1 MQHTASLHREHIEW
15 LRYFTTDL
23 HHRRFRAVFQPETLI
38 GVTRL
43 NELLDCDARL
53 SADFVGYVIDFVRFR
68 SEYVRLAAVV
78 QHALCNVLLNGIFAS
93 KRALLLAL
101 AAPTFG
107 QLRLWSLDT
116 YRPNPLPLGLRDT
129 AGLRPLSAFLQPA
142 SDGGGDV
149 DDRVAHMVADMLDD
163 FVVLDSDAYTLAE
176 AARIT
181 RRNVI
186 CARSGRW
193 TLYGSPYDAWPVAE
207 VTAAAA
213 ETVFDVWKGS
223 VNRRDHAAE
232 LLTTEQLLRGRRS
245 MLDKDVIELQ
255 RERLHLERLQ

>member
-1 MQHTASLHREHIEW
+1 M
-15 LRYFTTDL
+15 
-23 HHRRFRAVFQPETLI
+23 
-38 GVTRL
+38 

-68 SEYVRLAAVV
+68 SEHVRVAAVV
-78 QHALCNVLLNGIFAS
+78 QHTLCNLLLNGIFAS
-93 KRALLLAL
+93 QRALLLAL

-107 QLRLWSLDT
+107 QLRLWSLET
-116 YRPNPLPLGLRDT
+116 YRPNPLPMGLCDNT
-129 AGLRPLSAFLQPA
+129 GLRPLSAFLQPA
-142 SDGGGDV
+142 SNGVDV

-176 AARIT
+176 AAQIT

-207 VTAAAA
+207 VAVAAA
-213 ETVFDVWKGS
+213 ETVFDVWKGT
-223 VNRRDHAAE
+223 VNRREHAAE
-232 LLTTEQLLRGRRS
+232 LLTIGQLLRGRRS
-245 MLDKDVIELQ
+245 MLDKDVVDWQ
-255 RERLHLERLQ
+255 RERLQLERLQ